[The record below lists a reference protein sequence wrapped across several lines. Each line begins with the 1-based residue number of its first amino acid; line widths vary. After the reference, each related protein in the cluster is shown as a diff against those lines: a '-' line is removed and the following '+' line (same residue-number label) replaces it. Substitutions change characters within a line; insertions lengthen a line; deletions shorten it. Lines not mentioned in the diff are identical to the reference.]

1 MNLQE
6 NIHRIKEV
14 MGIIEEQ
21 KIQLP
26 ITITGTYI
34 ANNCDELHAF
44 QSTSG
49 KVIGNM
55 NVIVGKK
62 LEEIY
67 NSGINPKPI
76 EVIVKVNNMTVSWS
90 VTIDKSNDGKAWV
103 GFTSRGAGCNNDVIN
118 RANSEIAGNDIE
130 TLKAKILNTY
140 GENNIDVEEV
150 NDFIYQNQNNGFRQ
164 IFYRYTKPKSFPSLE
179 SGKKEISINESS
191 NKGVIDLINEK
202 GLITAVKFLGG
213 YDELINLLGDYKLPK
228 EVYIKAIEEFMN
240 IVGEGLAF
248 SQLNK
253 NPIPFKETSDEYHEL
268 GYIGPSG
275 VTIDVFLPNESDP
288 DSGRYGIYKEDYH
301 LPFEKLSYKTIKD
314 IFEMIVEMDPTQ
326 WH

>member
-228 EVYIKAIEEFMN
+228 EVYVQAIKDFMN
-240 IVGEGLAF
+240 DYTLISF
-248 SQLNK
+248 SQLGFD
-253 NPIPFKETSDEYHEL
+253 PIPYKENKDEYYEIVEL
-268 GYIGPSG
+268 GFNG
-275 VTIDVFLPNESDP
+275 VLIDVW
-288 DSGRYGIYKEDYH
+288 GGYKLETLKGEYRVPYEE
-301 LPFEKLSYKTIKD
+301 LTYKTIKD
-314 IFEMIVEMDPTQ
+314 IFEMIVEVDPTQ

>member
-1 MNLQE
+1 
-6 NIHRIKEV
+6 
-14 MGIIEEQ
+14 MGLIEEQ

-26 ITITGTYI
+26 VTITGTYI

-164 IFYRYTKPKSFPSLE
+164 IFYKYTKPKSFPSLE
-179 SGKKEISINESS
+179 SGKKEISINESF

-202 GLITAVKFLGG
+202 GLITAARFFGG
-213 YDELINLLGDYKLPK
+213 YDTLVKLLDDYEIPKELLIKEIKDFMGDYTLISFSEFSYEPIPYK
-228 EVYIKAIEEFMN
+228 EVK
-240 IVGEGLAF
+240 
-248 SQLNK
+248 
-253 NPIPFKETSDEYHEL
+253 DEYHEIIEL
-268 GYIGPSG
+268 GLNG
-275 VTIDVFLPNESDP
+275 VLIDVW
-288 DSGRYGIYKEDYH
+288 GGYK
-301 LPFEKLSYKTIKD
+301 FETLKGEYRVPYEELTYKTIVD
-314 IFEMIVEMDPTQ
+314 IFEIISDITVSDFQ
-326 WH
+326 

>member
-1 MNLQE
+1 
-6 NIHRIKEV
+6 
-14 MGIIEEQ
+14 MGLIEEQ

-26 ITITGTYI
+26 VTITGTYI

-90 VTIDKSNDGKAWV
+90 VTIDKSNDNKAWV

-130 TLKAKILNTY
+130 TLKVKILNTY
-140 GENNIDVEEV
+140 GENNIYVEEV

-179 SGKKEISINESS
+179 SGKKEISINESP
-191 NKGVIDLINEK
+191 NKSVIDLFELDNNINENY
-202 GLITAVKFLGG
+202 TTWVKRRMDMVQQAERGASSYMVRRFKQNPKQ
-213 YDELINLLGDYKLPK
+213 YTKSKFTHMFFSIMMDELHDELSNGGTQDFDYSKVHQEIRDSFK
-228 EVYIKAIEEFMN
+228 NYVEE
-240 IVGEGLAF
+240 LWKD
-248 SQLNK
+248 LN
-253 NPIPFKETSDEYHEL
+253 NRL
-268 GYIGPSG
+268 
-275 VTIDVFLPNESDP
+275 
-288 DSGRYGIYKEDYH
+288 
-301 LPFEKLSYKTIKD
+301 
-314 IFEMIVEMDPTQ
+314 
-326 WH
+326 